1 MCQLSEHGLESRVK
15 SLESDNSSLE
25 QRCRVLQKD
34 SASNSDELQQLIS
47 IRNDLQ
53 SQLTQLT
60 DRCTELAGN
69 NAQVCHMLLSQ
80 SYICNVHT
88 HTGYA
93 GTRKVKPIW
102 ILLKQE
108 TVSGSG
114 ISWAICKSAPRSRQ
128 ITMPAPRHSVFYR
141 PNALPAAQPTASKH

>member
-1 MCQLSEHGLESRVK
+1 MCQLSADGLESRVK

-47 IRNDLQ
+47 IRNELQ

-69 NAQVCHMLLSQ
+69 NAQVCHMLLSR

-88 HTGYA
+88 HTG
-93 GTRKVKPIW
+93 
-102 ILLKQE
+102 
-108 TVSGSG
+108 
-114 ISWAICKSAPRSRQ
+114 
-128 ITMPAPRHSVFYR
+128 
-141 PNALPAAQPTASKH
+141 